1 MALSYLLI
9 LFIIIGAISG
19 IGIISLY
26 NIKNDKIKNRI
37 FYFLAIWS
45 IVISLLTLQVYQVII

>member
-26 NIKNDKIKNRI
+26 NIKNDKIKK
-37 FYFLAIWS
+37 
-45 IVISLLTLQVYQVII
+45 VV

>member
-26 NIKNDKIKNRI
+26 NIKNDKFKNRI
-37 FYFLAIWS
+37 FYFLAIQ
-45 IVISLLTLQVYQVII
+45 SL